1 MGGGAQGAGEMAPR
15 KGADLDSE
23 RERSGVNLARGEGGG
38 GGEGAAELEVS
49 FAVEGGRLE
58 KAAPVGEGGRQEK
71 LADETCPVSTEGGTR
86 RVRLVRKE
94 GRDVS
99 G

>member
-1 MGGGAQGAGEMAPR
+1 LYGKGGARRAAALSPWGAGCACSIRPPAEYKAWSVKRGVYTEM
-15 KGADLDSE
+15 
-23 RERSGVNLARGEGGG
+23 
-38 GGEGAAELEVS
+38 
-49 FAVEGGRLE
+49 
-58 KAAPVGEGGRQEK
+58 
-71 LADETCPVSTEGGTR
+71 CPVRTEGGTR